1 MFGGAPALFLSLG
14 RSAMS
19 RAPPLPRP
27 GQVRGDGSHQCPER
41 ARELLRTRVGW
52 GRGLHP
58 SGSRLGA
65 QGWPWGQQG
74 HRQDIRVPRLA
85 RRSVAASRPE
95 ILPRPPESPE
105 RVSAVGSAC
114 ALSRE
119 TGPLS
124 PPASLGREPGRLLV
138 DILSARPLVCLL
150 CGCHLPDPRE
160 RQCPRRP
167 HSHGRQAGAHGH
179 AGLLRP
185 DASRPRER
193 CTPAPRGPESEPAAP
208 TQAALLLR
216 RGSAFSSAH
225 AENRPFPRVL
235 HTQVPARSG
244 GGAACWS
251 RRGWVGFGPLSSSL
265 WTSPSHADGG
275 PSYVALV
282 AGS

>member
-114 ALSRE
+114 ALSQE

-124 PPASLGREPGRLLV
+124 PPASLGRETGRLLV

-150 CGCHLPDPRE
+150 CGCHLPDPR
-160 RQCPRRP
+160 RGSAHGGPTATGGRRGPTGTWGSSDPTPAAPVSGALPRRGGRRASQLHPRRP
-167 HSHGRQAGAHGH
+167 PFCCA
-179 AGLLRP
+179 AGLP
-185 DASRPRER
+185 
-193 CTPAPRGPESEPAAP
+193 
-208 TQAALLLR
+208 
-216 RGSAFSSAH
+216 SA
-225 AENRPFPRVL
+225 L
-235 HTQVPARSG
+235 HTQKTVPSRACSTRRSQHVQEAALPAG
-244 GGAACWS
+244 PGGA
-251 RRGWVGFGPLSSSL
+251 GLG
-265 WTSPSHADGG
+265 
-275 PSYVALV
+275 LV
-282 AGS
+282 LCRPVSGHPPPMRTEGRLTWH